1 MSCTSK
7 MGRSGPISLE
17 LVWMLPS
24 ETRLAGSWRIWV
36 AAVCALLTAGGV
48 TASAADDKT
57 IYSLA
62 NPTPDRLMREMTT
75 DRPDI
80 TEVPF
85 TVDAGRV
92 QVETTAFGY
101 ARSRSDADG
110 AVTGGYELM
119 GSNIRIGLTHDLEAT
134 IIVAPYARQR
144 TVGPGVGTVA
154 SGSGAVVLRAKW
166 NIWGNDTFG
175 KSSSTAFAVLP
186 YVSLPTET
194 HNGVS
199 PEALDG
205 GLQTFFAAE
214 LGGNFS
220 FGMNAG
226 LHSVKNLDTVGR
238 HIETTASATLG
249 YAWTEKFSTYGEV
262 AARTGLRDGMGD
274 VGLVG
279 GGMAYRITKDVQLD
293 CGVNFGVT
301 PASPSFSPFVG
312 LSARF

>member
-7 MGRSGPISLE
+7 MRRSGPISFE

-24 ETRLAGSWRIWV
+24 EMRFAGSWRIWV
-36 AAVCALLTAGGV
+36 AAICALLTAGGV

-101 ARSRSDADG
+101 ARSRPDADG
-110 AVTGGYELM
+110 AVTGGYELV

-144 TVGPGVGTVA
+144 IVGPGVGSVA

-166 NIWGNDTFG
+166 NLWGNDTFG
-175 KSSSTAFAVLP
+175 KSSSTAFAILP

-214 LGGNFS
+214 LGGGFS
-220 FGMNAG
+220 FGMNTG
-226 LHSVKNLDTVGR
+226 VHSVKNLDAAGR
-238 HIETTASATLG
+238 HMETTASATLG
-249 YAWTEKFSTYGEV
+249 YAWTENFSTYGEV
-262 AARTGLRDGMGD
+262 AARTGLREGMGD

-279 GGMAYRITKDVQLD
+279 GGMAYWITKDVQLD

-301 PASPSFSPFVG
+301 PASPRYSPFVG

>member
-1 MSCTSK
+1 MPVICAMLSA
-7 MGRSGPISLE
+7 SG
-17 LVWMLPS
+17 VN
-24 ETRLAGSWRIWV
+24 
-36 AAVCALLTAGGV
+36 
-48 TASAADDKT
+48 ASAADDKT
-57 IYSLA
+57 TYSLA
-62 NPTPDRLMREMTT
+62 NPTPDRLLREMTT

-101 ARSRSDADG
+101 ARSRPDADG
-110 AVTGGYELM
+110 AETGGYELV

-144 TVGPGVGTVA
+144 TVGPGVGAVA

-166 NIWGNDTFG
+166 NLWGNDTFG

-214 LGGNFS
+214 LDGNFS

-226 LHSVKNLDTVGR
+226 LHSVKNLDAVGR
-238 HIETTASATLG
+238 HVETTASATLG

-279 GGMAYRITKDVQLD
+279 GGMAYRVTKDVQLD

-301 PASPSFSPFVG
+301 PASAKYNPFIG
-312 LSARF
+312 ISARF

>member
-1 MSCTSK
+1 
-7 MGRSGPISLE
+7 
-17 LVWMLPS
+17 MLPS
-24 ETRLAGSWRIWV
+24 ETTLAGSRSIWG
-36 AAVCALLTAGGV
+36 AAICALLTAGGM

-101 ARSRSDADG
+101 ARSRPDADG
-110 AVTGGYELM
+110 TVTGGYELM

-166 NIWGNDTFG
+166 NVWGNDTFG

-199 PEALDG
+199 PEAFDG
-205 GLQTFFAAE
+205 GLQTFFAAD

-226 LHSVKNLDTVGR
+226 VHSVKNLDAVGR
-238 HIETTASATLG
+238 HMETTASATLG
-249 YAWTEKFSTYGEV
+249 YAWTEKFSTYGEI
-262 AARTGLRDGMGD
+262 AARTGLREGMGD

-301 PASPSFSPFVG
+301 PASPRYSPFVG
-312 LSARF
+312 VSARF

>member
-1 MSCTSK
+1 MK
-7 MGRSGPISLE
+7 
-17 LVWMLPS
+17 
-24 ETRLAGSWRIWV
+24 
-36 AAVCALLTAGGV
+36 
-48 TASAADDKT
+48 ASAADNKT

-62 NPTPDRLMREMTT
+62 NPTPDWLLREMTT

-85 TVDAGRV
+85 TIDAGRV

-101 ARSRSDADG
+101 ARSRPDADG
-110 AVTGGYELM
+110 VVTSGYELV

-134 IIVAPYARQR
+134 IIVAPYARRR
-144 TVGPGVGTVA
+144 TVGAVA

-205 GLQTFFAAE
+205 GLQTFFAAD

-238 HIETTASATLG
+238 HMETTASATIG
-249 YAWTEKFSTYGEV
+249 YVWTSNFSAYGEV

-279 GGMAYRITKDVQLD
+279 GGIAYRITKDVQLD
-293 CGVNFGVT
+293 GGVNFGVT
-301 PASPSFSPFVG
+301 PASPRYSPFVG

>member
-1 MSCTSK
+1 
-7 MGRSGPISLE
+7 
-17 LVWMLPS
+17 MLLS
-24 ETRLAGSWRIWV
+24 ETTLEGSRRIWG
-36 AAVCALLTAGGV
+36 AVICALLTAGGV

-62 NPTPDRLMREMTT
+62 NPTPDRLMRDMTT

-92 QVETTAFGY
+92 QIETTAFGY
-101 ARSRSDADG
+101 ARSRPDADG

-119 GSNIRIGLTHDLEAT
+119 GSNIRIGVTHDLEAT

-144 TVGPGVGTVA
+144 TVGPAVGTVA

-175 KSSSTAFAVLP
+175 KSSSTAFAMLP
-186 YVSLPTET
+186 YVSLPTEA

-226 LHSVKNLDTVGR
+226 LHSVKNLDAVGR
-238 HIETTASATLG
+238 HVETTASATLG

-262 AARTGLRDGMGD
+262 AARTGLREGMGD

-301 PASPSFSPFVG
+301 PASPRYSPFVG

>member
-1 MSCTSK
+1 MSC
-7 MGRSGPISLE
+7 ISDIGLGGLTLIE
-17 LVWMLPS
+17 WVRRFPS
-24 ETRLAGSWRIWV
+24 ETRLAGSRRIWV
-36 AAVCALLTAGGV
+36 AAICAILTASGV
-48 TASAADDKT
+48 SASAADDKT

-62 NPTPDRLMREMTT
+62 NPTPDRLLREMTT

-101 ARSRSDADG
+101 ARSRPDADG

-144 TVGPGVGTVA
+144 TVGPGVGAVA

-175 KSSSTAFAVLP
+175 KSGSTAFAVLP

-205 GLQTFFAAE
+205 GLQTFFAAD

-220 FGMNAG
+220 FGMNTG
-226 LHSVKNLDTVGR
+226 VHSVKNLDAIGR
-238 HIETTASATLG
+238 HMETTASATLG

-274 VGLVG
+274 VGLLG

-301 PASPSFSPFVG
+301 PASPRYSPFVG